1 MNKEIKIGFFALLAI
16 IVLFIGV
23 NYLKGIN
30 ILNSNKTYF
39 AKYDNIGGLKIGSSL
54 FINGYQIGM
63 VSNIHLLKNQ
73 RILVSVSTEHDIEIP
88 NNSIL
93 TIVNQDLMGTKAVEL
108 ILGDNNVKAISGD
121 TLISSVQSSL
131 QDEVNKQI
139 LPLKIKTED
148 LIGSIDSVM
157 KIITAVL
164 NKDTR
169 NNLSNS
175 LYSLDQTFN
184 LMNETMIK
192 VNGIVDENDERITS
206 IFKNLEK
213 SNDNI
218 TSILSNFS
226 ILSDDLANSNIKQ
239 IISDLTAISQ
249 KINSSEGSLGLLI
262 NNEDIYE
269 NLEKSTKALE
279 DLIADIK
286 NNPKRY
292 VSFSIIGSNSNFK
305 K

>member
-1 MNKEIKIGFFALLAI
+1 MNKEIKIGFFSLLAI
-16 IVLFIGV
+16 IVLIIGI

-30 ILNSNKTYF
+30 ILNSNKTYY

-63 VSNIHLLKNQ
+63 VSDIQLLKNQ
-73 RILVSVSTEHDIEIP
+73 NLLVSVSSDHDIEIP

-93 TIVNQDLMGTKAVEL
+93 SIVNQDIMGTKAVEL
-108 ILGDNNVKAISGD
+108 ILGDNNIKAKNGD
-121 TLISSVQSSL
+121 TLVSSVQSSL
-131 QDEVNKQI
+131 QDDVNKQI

-175 LYSLDQTFN
+175 LNSLDLTFN
-184 LMNETMIK
+184 LMSETMFK
-192 VNGIVDENDERITS
+192 VNGIIDENDERITS

-218 TSILSNFS
+218 TSILSNLS
-226 ILSDDLANSNIKQ
+226 SLSDDLANSNIKL
-239 IISDLTAISQ
+239 IISDLNAITQ

-262 NNEDIYE
+262 NNKDIYQ

-279 DLIADIK
+279 DLIDDIK

-292 VSFSIIGSNSNFK
+292 VSFSIIGSNSNLK

>member
-1 MNKEIKIGFFALLAI
+1 
-16 IVLFIGV
+16 
-23 NYLKGIN
+23 
-30 ILNSNKTYF
+30 
-39 AKYDNIGGLKIGSSL
+39 
-54 FINGYQIGM
+54 
-63 VSNIHLLKNQ
+63 
-73 RILVSVSTEHDIEIP
+73 
-88 NNSIL
+88 
-93 TIVNQDLMGTKAVEL
+93 MGTKAVEL
-108 ILGDNNVKAISGD
+108 ILGDNKIKAKDGD

-175 LYSLDQTFN
+175 LNSLDLTFN
-184 LMNETMIK
+184 LMSETMFK
-192 VNGIVDENDERITS
+192 VNGIIDENDERITS

-213 SNDNI
+213 SNHNI
-218 TSILSNFS
+218 TSILSN
-226 ILSDDLANSNIKQ
+226 LSNLSNDLANSNIKQ
-239 IISDLTAISQ
+239 IITDLNAISQ

-262 NNEDIYE
+262 NNKDIYH

-279 DLIADIK
+279 DLIDDIK

-292 VSFSIIGSNSNFK
+292 VSFSIIGSNSHLK

>member
-1 MNKEIKIGFFALLAI
+1 MNKEIKIGFFSLLAI
-16 IVLFIGV
+16 IVLIIGI

-30 ILNSNKTYF
+30 ILNSNKTYY

-63 VSNIHLLKNQ
+63 VSDIQLLKNQ
-73 RILVSVSTEHDIEIP
+73 NLLVSVSSDHDIEIP

-93 TIVNQDLMGTKAVEL
+93 SIVNQDIMGTKAVEL
-108 ILGDNNVKAISGD
+108 ILGDNNIKAKNCD
-121 TLISSVQSSL
+121 TLVSSVQSSL
-131 QDEVNKQI
+131 QDDVNKQI

-175 LYSLDQTFN
+175 LNSLDLTFN
-184 LMNETMIK
+184 LMSETMFK
-192 VNGIVDENDERITS
+192 VNGIIDENDERITS

-226 ILSDDLANSNIKQ
+226 SLSDDLANSNIKL
-239 IISDLTAISQ
+239 IISDLNAITQ

-262 NNEDIYE
+262 NNKDIYQ

-279 DLIADIK
+279 DLIDDIK

-292 VSFSIIGSNSNFK
+292 VSFSIIGSNSNLK

>member
-1 MNKEIKIGFFALLAI
+1 MNKEIKIGFISLLAI
-16 IVLFIGV
+16 IVLIIGI

-30 ILNSNKTYF
+30 ILNSNKTYY
-39 AKYDNIGGLKIGSSL
+39 AKYDNIGGLKTGSSL

-63 VSNIHLLKNQ
+63 VSDIKLLKNQ
-73 RILVSVSTEHDIEIP
+73 NLLVSVSSDQDIEIP

-93 TIVNQDLMGTKAVEL
+93 SIINQDLMGTKAVEL
-108 ILGDNNVKAISGD
+108 ILGDNKIKAKDGD

-175 LYSLDQTFN
+175 LNSLDLTFN
-184 LMNETMIK
+184 LMSETMFK
-192 VNGIVDENDERITS
+192 VNGIIDENDERITS

-213 SNDNI
+213 SNHNI
-218 TSILSNFS
+218 TSILSN
-226 ILSDDLANSNIKQ
+226 LSNLSNDLANSNIKQ
-239 IISDLTAISQ
+239 IITDLNAISQ

-262 NNEDIYE
+262 NNKDIYH

-279 DLIADIK
+279 DLIDDIK

-292 VSFSIIGSNSNFK
+292 VSFSIIGSNSHLK

>member
-1 MNKEIKIGFFALLAI
+1 MNKEIKIGFFSLLAI
-16 IVLFIGV
+16 IVLIIGI

-30 ILNSNKTYF
+30 ILNSNKTYY
-39 AKYDNIGGLKIGSSL
+39 AKYDNIGGLKTGSSL

-63 VSNIHLLKNQ
+63 VSDIKLLKNQ
-73 RILVSVSTEHDIEIP
+73 NLLVSVSSDQDIEIP

-93 TIVNQDLMGTKAVEL
+93 SIINQDLMGTKAVEL
-108 ILGDNNVKAISGD
+108 ILGDNKIKAKDGD

-175 LYSLDQTFN
+175 LNSLDLTFN
-184 LMNETMIK
+184 LMSETMFK
-192 VNGIVDENDERITS
+192 VNGIIDENDERITS

-213 SNDNI
+213 SNHNI
-218 TSILSNFS
+218 TSILSN
-226 ILSDDLANSNIKQ
+226 LSNLSNDLANSNIKQ
-239 IISDLTAISQ
+239 IITDLNAISQ

-262 NNEDIYE
+262 NNKDIYH

-279 DLIADIK
+279 DLIDDIK

-292 VSFSIIGSNSNFK
+292 VSFSIIGSNSHLK

>member
-1 MNKEIKIGFFALLAI
+1 MNKEIKIGFFSLLAI
-16 IVLFIGV
+16 IVLIIGI

-30 ILNSNKTYF
+30 ILNSNKTYY
-39 AKYDNIGGLKIGSSL
+39 AKYDNIRGLKTGSSL

-63 VSNIHLLKNQ
+63 VSDIKLLKNQ
-73 RILVSVSTEHDIEIP
+73 NLLVSVSSDQDIEIP

-93 TIVNQDLMGTKAVEL
+93 SIINQDLMGTKAVEL
-108 ILGDNNVKAISGD
+108 ILGDNKIKAKDGD

-175 LYSLDQTFN
+175 LNSLDLTFN
-184 LMNETMIK
+184 LMSETMFK
-192 VNGIVDENDERITS
+192 VNGIIDENDERITS

-213 SNDNI
+213 SNHNI
-218 TSILSNFS
+218 TSILSN
-226 ILSDDLANSNIKQ
+226 LSNLSNDLANSNIKQ
-239 IISDLTAISQ
+239 IITDLNAISQ

-262 NNEDIYE
+262 NNKDIYH

-279 DLIADIK
+279 DLIDDIK

-292 VSFSIIGSNSNFK
+292 VSFSIIGSNSHLK

>member
-1 MNKEIKIGFFALLAI
+1 MNKEIKIGFFSLLAI
-16 IVLFIGV
+16 IVLIIGI

-30 ILNSNKTYF
+30 ILNSNKTYY

-63 VSNIHLLKNQ
+63 VSDIQLLKNQ
-73 RILVSVSTEHDIEIP
+73 NLLVSVSSDHDIEIP

-93 TIVNQDLMGTKAVEL
+93 SIVNQDIMGTKAVEL
-108 ILGDNNVKAISGD
+108 ILGDNNIKAKNGD
-121 TLISSVQSSL
+121 TLVSSVQSSL
-131 QDEVNKQI
+131 QDDVNKQI

-175 LYSLDQTFN
+175 LNSLDLTFN
-184 LMNETMIK
+184 FMSETMFK
-192 VNGIVDENDERITS
+192 VNGIIDENDERITS

-226 ILSDDLANSNIKQ
+226 SLSDDLANSNIKL
-239 IISDLTAISQ
+239 IISDLNAITQ

-262 NNEDIYE
+262 NNKDIYQ

-279 DLIADIK
+279 DLIDDIK

-292 VSFSIIGSNSNFK
+292 VSFSIIGSNSNLK

>member
-30 ILNSNKTYF
+30 ILNSNKTYY

-63 VSNIHLLKNQ
+63 VSDIQLLKNQ
-73 RILVSVSTEHDIEIP
+73 NLLVSVSSDHDIEIP

-93 TIVNQDLMGTKAVEL
+93 SIVNQDIMGTKAVEL
-108 ILGDNNVKAISGD
+108 ILGDNNIKAKNGD
-121 TLISSVQSSL
+121 TLVSSVQSSL
-131 QDEVNKQI
+131 QDDENKQI

-175 LYSLDQTFN
+175 LNSLDLTFN
-184 LMNETMIK
+184 LMSETMFK
-192 VNGIVDENDERITS
+192 VNGIIDENDERITS

-226 ILSDDLANSNIKQ
+226 IVSDDLANSNIKQ

-279 DLIADIK
+279 DLIVDIK

-292 VSFSIIGSNSNFK
+292 VSFSIIGSNSNLK